1 MSNDP
6 ERDRFYTFC
15 FILSLNFPVIKYIY
29 VLIDTF
35 IHTIVFPNGLLTC
48 LPFNWD
54 ILMIAMFTAHAKEKF

>member
-15 FILSLNFPVIKYIY
+15 FILSLNFPVMKYNY

-35 IHTIVFPNGLLTC
+35 IHTIAFPNYS
-48 LPFNWD
+48 
-54 ILMIAMFTAHAKEKF
+54 FTI